1 MRQRQFGTRQQ
12 HLRQRRARHRPRVSA
27 GVTPNDP
34 DDADTG
40 PNDLLNFPVL
50 ASAVLGGG
58 DVLVTGSI
66 NTEKFKTL
74 RIEFFTNTLPDTSG
88 HGEGEIFIGF
98 LDVEMGDNN
107 TVNFEVL
114 LQGGQVEPGQF
125 ITATATDEL
134 GNTSEFS
141 LAVAVL

>member
-1 MRQRQFGTRQQ
+1 
-12 HLRQRRARHRPRVSA
+12 
-27 GVTPNDP
+27 
-34 DDADTG
+34 
-40 PNDLLNFPVL
+40 
-50 ASAVLGGG
+50 
-58 DVLVTGSI
+58 VLVTGSI

-74 RIEFFTNTLPDTSG
+74 RIEFFTNTAADPSG

-114 LQGGQVEPGQF
+114 LQGSEVEPGQF
-125 ITATATDEL
+125 ITAATTDEL

-141 LAVAVL
+141 LAVAVS